1 MKIKITEIEANARE
15 LRECNTLGDN
25 ICGLL
30 NRVLQSKEP
39 FEEEEESED
48 NDDI

>member
-1 MKIKITEIEANARE
+1 MKIKVTEIEANARE
-15 LRECNTLGDN
+15 LRECNSLAGN
-25 ICGLL
+25 VYSLL
-30 NRVLQSKEP
+30 SRVFQSNEP